1 MIQTPSSAPGRRRRI
16 VVLLLA
22 AAPFLTGCL
31 WLNTLFNA
39 RKAWELAEI
48 SRDRR
53 FRKNPLDTVQI
64 SAEERALY
72 LRAIAKGSK
81 VLELWPQDSSWHP
94 EALIVIAR
102 SQQRLSDFDM
112 ALRTYSD
119 IVEHYPASPR
129 YMPAVQGEVECFLAL
144 GRYAEAAD
152 WMKRLDSLR
161 IDGGPAGLAWL
172 RAQLD
177 LGRLDTTG
185 ARRELA
191 RILSIRDAPAD
202 RKAQAAW
209 LAGNLAWA
217 QQDWQDARGNFLR
230 PEILH
235 LPYLERFRSR
245 LLASL
250 ALDRE
255 GSGKDAVRELRD
267 LSGKGFQRSESE
279 ITLELGRLEL
289 SHGWYTDGLKD
300 LGRMET
306 MLDPPETV
314 AEGLVLSGDDARLRR
329 IDVREALRVYLI
341 GARVGGSTYW
351 GLRAKSLSD
360 ALGDLAKLRERRIAD
375 STRADWNFDLAELY
389 LLRLD
394 SRDSAVVAYRRILA
408 DTSAKL
414 LQRARASYAL
424 AWIADDA
431 KRDSTGFRRDSG
443 SSSESRGENPWLAV
457 AREFPG
463 TEYAKVAQRNAG
475 VPVTTVTA
483 EDSAETLYRRG
494 EILWMDQSD
503 VPDAIAGFKELS
515 KRRGTN
521 AGRRA
526 LWAVAWLYDNALH
539 DSAKAAPAY
548 RLVVDSLPGTVWAL
562 KAAAILKGQPHDF
575 LGGGVPA
582 NVYEDDF
589 VEGVEKIDTTRYRLG
604 PRKPKSGGFLPADVP
619 EPIPPKPEDQF
630 LTPDDFY

>member
-1 MIQTPSSAPGRRRRI
+1 MIPSRFTAPGRRPRI

-22 AAPFLTGCL
+22 AAPFLSGCL

-64 SAEERALY
+64 SSDEKALY

-119 IVEHYPASPR
+119 IVEHYPGSPR

-144 GRYAEAAD
+144 GRYAEAAQ
-152 WMKRLDSLR
+152 WMQRLDSLR

-191 RILSIRDAPAD
+191 RILSNPKAPAD
-202 RKAQAAW
+202 RRAQAAW

-217 QQDWQDARGNFLR
+217 QQDWPQARTNFLR

-250 ALDRE
+250 ALDRD
-255 GSGKDAVRELRD
+255 GFGRDAVGELRELPH
-267 LSGKGFQRSESE
+267 KGFQRSESE

-314 AEGLVLSGDDARLRR
+314 AEGLVLLGDDARLRR

-341 GARVGGSTYW
+341 GARVGGSSYW
-351 GLRAKSLSD
+351 GLRAKALAD
-360 ALGDLAKLRERRIAD
+360 ALGDLEKLRERRIAD

-394 SRDSAVVAYRRILA
+394 NRDSAVVAYRRILA
-408 DTSAKL
+408 DTSAKR
-414 LQRARASYAL
+414 LQRARADYAL
-424 AWIADDA
+424 AWIEDNES
-431 KRDSTGFRRDSG
+431 RDSAGSRDASG
-443 SSSESRGENPWLAV
+443 TSRVSKGENTWLSV
-457 AREFPG
+457 VGEFPG
-463 TEYAKVAQRNAG
+463 TEFAKQAQRNAG

-483 EDSAETLYRRG
+483 EDSAEGQYRHD

-515 KRRGTN
+515 KRRGTL

-526 LWAVAWLYDNALH
+526 LWSVAWLYDNVLH

-548 RLVVDSLPGTVWAL
+548 RLVADSLPGTVWAL

-575 LGGGVPA
+575 LGGAVPTH
-582 NVYEDDF
+582 VYEDDF

-604 PRKPKSGGFLPADVP
+604 PRKPKSGGFLPPDVP